1 MTPEPTMT
9 PENTSLSQLR
19 LRCRRGMLEL
29 DLIMERY
36 LEHHYESADREE
48 QAQFIAL
55 LELQDPEL
63 YPLVTGATPAAEKFA
78 ALQAKITEPANITT

>member
-48 QAQFIAL
+48 QKNL
-55 LELQDPEL
+55 PL
-63 YPLVTGATPAAEKFA
+63 YRQKYPTPPTLPPDNLNLIPL
-78 ALQAKITEPANITT
+78 